1 MYFILIETIFSVILQ
16 VGTSPKLIIDKF
28 NHLNLLTC
36 FYFSCKYV
44 YFLFI
49 KKSEINP
56 FGLVVYRTH
65 VSVLTIMTS
74 FKSK

>member
-16 VGTSPKLIIDKF
+16 MGTSPKLIIDKF

-49 KKSEINP
+49 KILKSIHLGWWCTEH
-56 FGLVVYRTH
+56 T
-65 VSVLTIMTS
+65 
-74 FKSK
+74 